1 MDSLSTGIG
10 KVALRTAL
18 DKVIKTYRNN
28 KFDKLIKRLET
39 GEISLTDNELQSD
52 DFIAC
57 FIKTIDA
64 IDKAIS
70 KEKVAILE
78 NLFINGIETQVIRNT
93 PTLYEETLSIISDL
107 SIREIEILF
116 ILSEE
121 LSIEEAQE
129 ESTIVLE
136 RNQKAKK
143 RICQRY
149 NISAVYTA
157 ALLHRLERTG
167 LIVDGNFIG
176 GPEYFMS
183 PLYQEIKKL
192 IHYEIWQS

>member
-39 GEISLTDNELQSD
+39 GEINLTDNELQSD

-157 ALLHRLERTG
+157 ALLHRQERKG
-167 LIVDGNFIG
+167 LFDYI
-176 GPEYFMS
+176 
-183 PLYQEIKKL
+183 L
-192 IHYEIWQS
+192 